1 MARGESSDLMM
12 KIIDLDG
19 KPIPAESTTQ
29 LLMNSSNEL
38 LAGFDK
44 ALEAKGLIEIDR
56 FRFNA
61 GDKTTGLDK
70 KGGQKSW

>member
-44 ALEAKGLIEIDR
+44 ALEAKGLIRDR
-56 FRFNA
+56 PVQVQRRRQNYRP
-61 GDKTTGLDK
+61 
-70 KGGQKSW
+70 